1 MDSLIQQDTIAALVT
16 AVGESSVGIIRM
28 SGPEAVVIA
37 DKIYKG
43 KSNFKQAE
51 SHTIHYGYVY
61 DWKKE
66 KKIDEALFLLMR
78 GPHSFTGE
86 DVVEVQCHGGMVVLK
101 RVLQLIL
108 SSGARLAEPG
118 EYSKRAFLNGRL
130 DLAQAESI
138 MDIVQAK
145 TERGVDLALS
155 QLQGTLSELVTK
167 IRADLLEIIAFIQA
181 DIDYPDDDIERLT
194 ADEQQERVEM
204 LKGQI
209 TAVLENAQKGKMIR
223 DGLRVVIAGKPNVG
237 KSSLLNA
244 LLGQDRAIVTDI
256 PGTTRDIIE
265 EYINLNGVPLKI
277 VDTAGIRETDNI
289 VEQIGVDKAQ
299 QFMHHADLVLYVID
313 TIEGL
318 TAQDQ
323 QMIAEIQEKPVIYL
337 LNKSDVGV
345 SEAVRQQITNIV
357 GQDTILEISAREKT
371 GLAQLEQTILQL
383 FFAGTLEVSD
393 HILVTN
399 VRHIQILEEC
409 MAHLDG
415 FLRGLQLG
423 LSVDF
428 LVIDLQNAWEKLG
441 KITGETVEEDLLDQI
456 FSKFCLG
463 K

>member
-1 MDSLIQQDTIAALVT
+1 MIQQDTIAALVT
-16 AVGESSVGIIRM
+16 AVGESSVGIIRI
-28 SGPEAVVIA
+28 SGPQAVSVA
-37 DKIYKG
+37 EKIYLG
-43 KSNFKQAE
+43 SSDLQTAQ

-61 DWKKE
+61 DWRQQ

-78 GPHSFTGE
+78 GPRSFTGE

-101 RVLQLIL
+101 QVLQLIL
-108 SSGARLAEPG
+108 LSGARLAEAG

-155 QLQGTLSELVTK
+155 QLQGTLSVMVKAL
-167 IRADLLEIIAFIQA
+167 RADLLELIAFIQA

-194 ADEQQERVEM
+194 AQQFAERVSA
-204 LKGQI
+204 LQGQVE
-209 TAVLENAQKGKMIR
+209 AVLQNAQKGKMIR

-244 LLGQDRAIVTDI
+244 LLGQERAIVTDI
-256 PGTTRDIIE
+256 PGTTRDVIE
-265 EYINLNGVPLKI
+265 EYINLNGIPLKI

-299 QFMHHADLVLYVID
+299 QFVRNADLVLYVID
-313 TIEGL
+313 GVQGL
-318 TAQDQ
+318 TEQDKQ
-323 QMIAEIQEKPVIYL
+323 LMADLQNRPVIYL
-337 LNKSDVGV
+337 LNKSDLGI
-345 SEAVRQQITNIV
+345 SDAVRQQVFDAI
-357 GQDTILEISAREKT
+357 GHEPMLEISAQEKN
-371 GLAQLEQTILQL
+371 GLEQLEQKINDL
-383 FFAGTLEVSD
+383 FFAGTLEVSNQ
-393 HILVTN
+393 ILVTN
-399 VRHIQILEEC
+399 VRHIQILEESLS
-409 MAHLDG
+409 HLAG
-415 FLRGLQLG
+415 FLNGLELG

-441 KITGETVEEDLLDQI
+441 KITGETVEDDLLDQI

>member
-1 MDSLIQQDTIAALVT
+1 MIQQDTIAALVT
-16 AVGESSVGIIRM
+16 AVGESSVGIIRI
-28 SGPEAVVIA
+28 SGPDAVSIA
-37 DKIYKG
+37 DSIYLG
-43 KSNFKQAE
+43 KNSLQTAE

-61 DWKKE
+61 DRKQN

-78 GPHSFTGE
+78 GPRSFTGE

-101 RVLQLIL
+101 QVLRLL
-108 SSGARLAEPG
+108 LLSGARMAEQG

-145 TERGVDLALS
+145 TERSVDLALS
-155 QLQGTLSELVTK
+155 QLQGSLSGMVKTL
-167 IRADLLEIIAFIQA
+167 RADLLELIAFIQA

-194 ADEQQERVEM
+194 GEQFAQRVEG
-204 LKGQI
+204 LKQQI
-209 TAVLENAQKGKMIR
+209 ESVLQNAQKGKMIR

-244 LLGQDRAIVTDI
+244 MLGQERAIVTDI
-256 PGTTRDIIE
+256 PGTTRDVIE
-265 EYINLNGVPLKI
+265 EYINLNGIPLKM
-277 VDTAGIRETDNI
+277 VDTAGIRETDNL
-289 VEQIGVDKAQ
+289 VEQIGVDRAQ
-299 QFMHHADLVLYVID
+299 QFMRNADLVLYVID
-313 TIEGL
+313 AVNGMTEEDL
-318 TAQDQ
+318 
-323 QMIAEIQEKPVIYL
+323 QMIGQIQGQPVIYL
-337 LNKSDVGV
+337 INKRDMGI
-345 SEAVRQQITNIV
+345 SEEVRKQLTEKIGNAPL
-357 GQDTILEISAREKT
+357 LEISAREKL
-371 GLAQLEQTILQL
+371 GLEQIEQTIMDM
-383 FFAGTLEVSD
+383 FFAGSLEVSN

-399 VRHIQILEEC
+399 VRHIQILEESLRH
-409 MAHLDG
+409 MDG
-415 FLRGLQLG
+415 FLTGLQMG